1 MTDSS
6 PLFGISV
13 ADAEEYTQSLAQVGA
28 GWWRQRALGI
38 RLGVHQSL
46 GLSIEEWSERL
57 GGYVR
62 MAIPERREA
71 VAELTSDGFSQRE
84 TAAILGVGV
93 GTVNADLNP
102 VQNRTE
108 DPEPQER
115 EQPRRDAPPTV
126 PVQNRT
132 EDGLDDE
139 QPLFDD
145 ISRPDAPEPEASPK
159 TPGAHVGRNS
169 GDNEWYT
176 PAEYIAAARATM
188 GGIDLDPA
196 SSETANEIV
205 GAKQFFDEEHDGLSQ
220 PWAGRVWMNPP
231 YAQPLI
237 DKFCGRLAR
246 SYVDGDVEQACV
258 LVNNATETNWF
269 HALASAATAM
279 CFPKGRIR
287 FWHPDKESAP
297 LQGQAVV
304 YLGDRVDDFRRAFV
318 QFGFVVVRRG

>member
-1 MTDSS
+1 MPDSSVSS
-6 PLFGISV
+6 PLFGMSV

-46 GLSIEEWSERL
+46 SLSIEDWSERL

-71 VAELTSDGFSQRE
+71 VAELSADGFTQRE
-84 TAAILGVGV
+84 TAAILGVDAA
-93 GTVNADLNP
+93 TVNRDLNP
-102 VQNRTE
+102 PVANATRGYSPQP
-108 DPEPQER
+108 PEQQEPAADVPPSVADATQVDVPLFAESEER
-115 EQPRRDAPPTV
+115 E
-126 PVQNRT
+126 
-132 EDGLDDE
+132 
-139 QPLFDD
+139 
-145 ISRPDAPEPEASPK
+145 PEPEAPK
-159 TPGAHVGRNS
+159 ASGAHVGRNS

-176 PAEYIAAARATM
+176 PAEYIAAARAAM

-196 SSETANEIV
+196 SSETANGIV
-205 GAKQFFDEEHDGLSQ
+205 GATQFFSEEQDGLSQ

-269 HALASAATAM
+269 HALAGAATAM

-304 YLGDRVDDFRRAFV
+304 YLGERVDDFRRAFV